1 MSKED
6 SERIGTHC
14 GDAWAWVILESS
26 ELSGKYRLLKF
37 KRTIAFSIRIVARLG
52 R

>member
-14 GDAWAWVILESS
+14 GDAWASAILESS

-37 KRTIAFSIRIVARLG
+37 KRAIVFSTRIVAR
-52 R
+52 